1 MGGQGPGPGAGRISA
16 ARTMLRGAVAGVMGT
31 AVMTLAQHAEM
42 AVTGRPP
49 STVPGQVAAG
59 LLSRSDA
66 DTVAALSG
74 PTHWA
79 HGAAMGPLRGVVAGM
94 GLRGVAGSAAFF
106 ALLWAGDAVLYR
118 TLGIDDWPWR
128 WSRADLATD
137 MGHKAL
143 YALVTGA
150 AYDALDERSG

>member
-1 MGGQGPGPGAGRISA
+1 VSA
-16 ARTMLRGAVAGVMGT
+16 VRTVLRGSVAGVVGT
-31 AVMTLAQHAEM
+31 AVMTLAQQAEM
-42 AVTGRPP
+42 SVTGRPP
-49 STVPGQVAAG
+49 STVPGQVAAR

-66 DTVAALSG
+66 DAVAALSG

-79 HGAAMGPLRGVVAGM
+79 HGAAMGPMRGVLAGM

-106 ALLWAGDAVLYR
+106 ALMWAGDAVLYR
-118 TLGIDDWPWR
+118 TLGIADWPWR
-128 WSRADLATD
+128 WTASELATD

-150 AYDALDERSG
+150 AYDALDNRSG